1 MSRTL
6 DTIAGKLS
14 EEKKLGIACASLM
27 TRQCGGCAQ
36 SLKVRLHREPDPKS
50 DTCMACIRAEYSA
63 MWKEDCT
70 CIK

>member
-1 MSRTL
+1 MSKAL

-14 EEKKLGIACASLM
+14 EEKKLGIVCASLM
-27 TRQCGGCAQ
+27 TRECATCADA
-36 SLKVRLHREPDPKS
+36 LKVRLHREPNPTS
-50 DTCMACIRAEYSA
+50 ESCMACIKAKYSA